1 MIVEVEICKTD
12 GSIEV
17 ISFDLKKYIS
27 DLDLTLLYLEDGS
40 FNKLVCESIK
50 KEGDVKFGKLNW
62 ESYSLNKIRWE

>member
-12 GSIEV
+12 GSTEV

-27 DLDLTLLYLEDGS
+27 DLDLTTLYLEDGS

-50 KEGDVKFGKLNW
+50 KEGNVKFGKLNW
-62 ESYSLNKIRWE
+62 ESYSLNKIIWE